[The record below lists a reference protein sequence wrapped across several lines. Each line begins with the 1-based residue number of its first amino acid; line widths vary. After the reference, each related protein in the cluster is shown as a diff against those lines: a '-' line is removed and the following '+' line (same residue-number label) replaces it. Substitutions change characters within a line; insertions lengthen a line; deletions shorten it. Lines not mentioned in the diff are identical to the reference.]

1 MSSHLKKLFCL
12 VIYTIERRLSMG
24 LFPKTRKAVRSPF
37 SIATLRFEQMLSL
50 DLDAPQNKAQSKAQ
64 SEFHTGIQEKIQPET
79 HAYGTELRLQ
89 ISPGQIIRY
98 CLILISVLLLFSVL
112 GQVSKHLYHHEDS
125 FGFVRLFYVDAE
137 ANIPTF
143 YSALA
148 WLLCGLTSGI
158 ICMIQQNIEQPNL
171 KFTRHWKWLAFLFIY
186 LAIDEMTV
194 IHEGYIDPLRS
205 LLNASGLFYFTW
217 VVLGMF
223 WFVIIAASCVRL
235 LKHLPAKIRN
245 LLILAGAIFMTGAVG
260 VEMIGGWYTE
270 IHGHQAD
277 MLYAIVATL
286 EEALEMLGVLTLLY
300 ALLSYLS
307 VQVDSFG
314 IQLTRK

>member
-1 MSSHLKKLFCL
+1 
-12 VIYTIERRLSMG
+12 MG
-24 LFPKTRKAVRSPF
+24 LFLKPRKAVRSPF
-37 SIATLRFEQMLSL
+37 SIATLRFEQLLSL
-50 DLDAPQNKAQSKAQ
+50 DLDAPPSKAQ
-64 SEFHTGIQEKIQPET
+64 NKVQSDLQAEIQEKIQPES
-79 HAYGTELRLQ
+79 HLYGTELRLQ
-89 ISPGQIIRY
+89 ISPAQIARY
-98 CLILISVLLLFSVL
+98 GLILISFLLLFSVL
-112 GQVSKHLYHHEDS
+112 GQVSKHLYHHEDLL
-125 FGFVRLFYVDAE
+125 GFVRLFYVDAE

-158 ICMIQQNIEQPNL
+158 ICITQQKIEQPRL

-186 LAIDEMTV
+186 LAIDEISA
-194 IHEGYIDPLRS
+194 IHEAYIDPLRS
-205 LLNASGLFYFTW
+205 LFNASGLFYFTW
-217 VVLGMF
+217 VILGMI
-223 WFVIIAASCVRL
+223 WFVIIAASCFQL
-235 LKHLPAKIRN
+235 LKHLPTNIRN

-277 MLYAIVATL
+277 MLYALVATL

-307 VQVDSFG
+307 MQVDSFG